1 MLAAMPVSP
10 PKTEQVFRGVGVSP
24 GVRQGRVVIL
34 GRAASVVDDHKIA
47 EAEVPAEVK
56 RFEAALV
63 ATRQQIQEAQ
73 RQVLARMGAG
83 EAQIF
88 DMHLLVLEDPVVN
101 DEVLRL
107 IQTEH
112 CNAAHAY
119 QTVAERYAA
128 SLGSVEDEYLRE
140 RATDMRDVAHRVLSH
155 LLDGGGEQDLRRLL
169 KEPCIVVAHDLAPSQ
184 TAQLEHDKVLGFATD
199 VGSRTSHTAI
209 MARSMKIPAVVGLKN
224 ITTALRTGDYVLLDG
239 INGLIIVNPS
249 DQTLFQ
255 YGELASRQQSLEQ
268 RLQEL
273 RPLPA
278 VTLDGHRIVL
288 SGNIENTDDIPAILE
303 SGAEGVGLFRTEYL
317 FINHERLPD
326 EEEQFAAYSAVA
338 AALKPAPVVIRTLD
352 LGGDKFRAHT
362 DVPDEMNPFLG
373 WRAIRFCLEER
384 DLFRAQLRA
393 ILRASVHGNVKLMY
407 PMISGLG
414 ELEQANALLEE
425 CKAAFRAAG
434 TPFDEGI
441 EVGIMVETP
450 SAALIADALA
460 RRTRFFSLGTNDL
473 IQYSLA
479 VDRTNE
485 KIAHLYEPTHPA
497 IIRLIKLT
505 VDAAHGRGN
514 WAGVCGEMAGDL
526 VLVPLLLGLGVDE
539 LSAAPGT
546 VPQIK
551 YLIRR
556 LHLREARGL
565 AEFALQ
571 CESAREILDRCVRL
585 AHDTAP
591 ELFPELRR

>member
-1 MLAAMPVSP
+1 MPAAPASV
-10 PKTEQVFRGVGVSP
+10 ERIFRGVAVSP

-34 GRAASVVDDHKIA
+34 GRSAAIADDHKIS
-47 EAEVPAEVK
+47 ETDVPAELK
-56 RFEAALV
+56 RFEQALV

-101 DEVLRL
+101 EEVLRL
-107 IQTEH
+107 IERDH

-119 QTVAERYAA
+119 QTVAERYAT
-128 SLGSVEDEYLRE
+128 SLAGVEDEYLRE

-155 LLDGGGEQDLRRLL
+155 LLDGGHDHDLRRLL

-224 ITTALRTGDYVLLDG
+224 ITSSLRTGDYVLLDG

-255 YGELASRQQSLEQ
+255 YGELATRQQSLGE
-268 RLQEL
+268 RLREM
-273 RPLPA
+273 RALPA
-278 VTLDGHRIVL
+278 VTLDGHRIIL
-288 SGNIENTDDIPAILE
+288 SGNIENADDIPAILE

-326 EEEQFAAYSAVA
+326 EEEQLAAYSAVA

-352 LGGDKFRAHT
+352 LGGDKFRSHT

-393 ILRASVHGNVKLMY
+393 ILRASIHGNVKLMY
-407 PMISGLG
+407 PMISGLN

-425 CKAAFRAAG
+425 CKAALRAAG
-434 TPFDEGI
+434 TPFDEGL

-505 VDAAHGRGN
+505 VDSAHARGN
-514 WAGVCGEMAGDL
+514 WVGVCGEMAGDL
-526 VLVPLLLGLGVDE
+526 ALVPLLLGLGVDE
-539 LSAAPGT
+539 LSAAPAT
-546 VPQIK
+546 VPEMK
-551 YLIRR
+551 HLIRR
-556 LHLREARGL
+556 LNLREARAL

-571 CESAREILDRCVRL
+571 CESAHEILGRCAQL
-585 AHDTAP
+585 AHDAAP